1 MPGFGQPYP
10 GADQTPPAGHDYRSS
25 AGDFGRGDPG
35 RSDFGSPGGHFGGSQ
50 YGDEPGRYGEHAGG
64 YGGAFGSADQPLT
77 GEPEHDFGSP
87 EVRPPYEDDTMTAGQ
102 PFEGAAEP
110 GYEHGTG
117 AYGSSGSG
125 YGSPDYYDRV
135 RAGTP
140 PAPPDVPVGPYAP
153 PSIDTDPS
161 RYLAELRD
169 RRLASTS
176 SYESSAVAGPDPTIG
191 ARTGAV
197 RSAPRTAR
205 MPRPSVGTSVRED
218 PNGREASVT
227 VSRVEP
233 MSVLKFSFVMSVVA
247 FIVLFVGVA
256 VLYGALAGLGVFDSL
271 QRTISSLTSGQ
282 GASGVDAGSWFSAS
296 RILGYAALFGA
307 LNIVLITALST
318 IGAVLYN
325 AAARLIGGVEVT
337 LNETE

>member
-1 MPGFGQPYP
+1 
-10 GADQTPPAGHDYRSS
+10 
-25 AGDFGRGDPG
+25 
-35 RSDFGSPGGHFGGSQ
+35 
-50 YGDEPGRYGEHAGG
+50 
-64 YGGAFGSADQPLT
+64 
-77 GEPEHDFGSP
+77 
-87 EVRPPYEDDTMTAGQ
+87 
-102 PFEGAAEP
+102 
-110 GYEHGTG
+110 
-117 AYGSSGSG
+117 
-125 YGSPDYYDRV
+125 
-135 RAGTP
+135 
-140 PAPPDVPVGPYAP
+140 
-153 PSIDTDPS
+153 
-161 RYLAELRD
+161 
-169 RRLASTS
+169 
-176 SYESSAVAGPDPTIG
+176 
-191 ARTGAV
+191 
-197 RSAPRTAR
+197 